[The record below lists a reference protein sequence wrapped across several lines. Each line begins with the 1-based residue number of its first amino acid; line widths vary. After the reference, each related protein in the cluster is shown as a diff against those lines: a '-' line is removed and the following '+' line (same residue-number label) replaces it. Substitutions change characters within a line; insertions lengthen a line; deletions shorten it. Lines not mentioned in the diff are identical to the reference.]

1 MDASNQT
8 INNAPLLAAI
18 ARMQTEGSRESR
30 EAVLDLVIS
39 SAQFLAP
46 VTIIEHAKDTYGEDT
61 AIQFQLLQNQ
71 SGQPFFPAFTG
82 WEELMGCGSQ
92 TGEPHL
98 GTHAWP
104 TMNSALI
111 SVMEDEKAVEFLS
124 RLRKLDEE
132 NPLQG
137 IRAFTWK
144 VEEMI

>member
-1 MDASNQT
+1 MKAVFMACNQS
-8 INNAPLLAAI
+8 
-18 ARMQTEGSRESR
+18 MYD
-30 EAVLDLVIS
+30 AVLALM
-39 SAQFLAP
+39 
-46 VTIIEHAKDTYGEDT
+46 KDMG
-61 AIQFQLLQNQ
+61 LR
-71 SGQPFFPAFTG
+71 GFTG
-82 WEELMGCGSQ
+82 WEELIGCGSK

-98 GTHAWP
+98 GDHAWP

-111 SVMEDEKAVEFLS
+111 SVMEDDKAAEFLT